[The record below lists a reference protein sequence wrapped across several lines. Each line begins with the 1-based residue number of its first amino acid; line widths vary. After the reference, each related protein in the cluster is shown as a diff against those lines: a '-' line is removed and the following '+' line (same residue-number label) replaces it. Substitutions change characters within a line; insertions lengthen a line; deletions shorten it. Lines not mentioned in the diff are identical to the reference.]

1 MSLTLTIPNPTQST
15 ERSQLHAVIREDW
28 KLAQDTNFPHG
39 LKNVK
44 TLKASGLDIG
54 FIELYTHHR
63 DPVMRLVIYNLKDEI
78 LVDTIFDRG
87 EKTPSSYTWLV
98 QDVTRLLKR
107 MCFDIISG
115 KYGEKHQNHLSKL
128 FTLRHGILRNYNAVI
143 NILAEER
150 YPIAPEF
157 IEDRY
162 PIVNK
167 LEKIL
172 VNHADSTDLL
182 VLPKDTNMRDD
193 FELYRA
199 VGEWLNKANNQN
211 IFNNG
216 KLSTAMMRSD
226 LGKTHPVMTLALDH
240 YLRRNPKGLWATH
253 KGTGASFVKLTTIFL
268 KSSFSTP
275 AAANASWLNVLRA
288 FDLLRLNQIEM
299 VDKQTAGKE
308 LAELLTISENSMVSG
323 IQMDIAPITQH
334 RIRYLFTELLQPYLI
349 SIKENTK

>member
-1 MSLTLTIPNPTQST
+1 MSLTATTPNSKLGTG
-15 ERSQLHAVIREDW
+15 RARIHAAVRDNW

-54 FIELYTHHR
+54 FIELYNHHR
-63 DPVMRLVIYNLKDEI
+63 DPVMRLIIYNLKDEI
-78 LVDTIFDRG
+78 LVDTTFDRG
-87 EKTPSSYTWLV
+87 DKTPTSYVWIV
-98 QDVTRLLKR
+98 QDVARLMKR

-115 KYGEKHQNHLSKL
+115 KYGDKHQNHLTKL

-162 PIVNK
+162 PILNK

-172 VNHADSTDLL
+172 TNHPDSTDSLI
-182 VLPKDTNMRDD
+182 LPKDTCMRDD
-193 FELYRA
+193 FEVYRA
-199 VGEWLNKANNQN
+199 VGAWLNKANNQN

-216 KLSTAMMRSD
+216 KLSTAMSNTEMGTS
-226 LGKTHPVMTLALDH
+226 HPVMTLALDH

-253 KGTGASFVKLTTIFL
+253 KDTGASFVKLTTIFL

-299 VDKQTAGKE
+299 VDKKTAGKE
-308 LAELLTISENSMVSG
+308 LAELLSISENTMVSG
-323 IQMDIAPITQH
+323 IQTDTAPITQH

-349 SIKENTK
+349 SIKENAK